1 MDVCYEIEGFLC
13 SFSWLHFRSSSQWGV
28 LWFLKILNIR
38 VLVCMDTHLGFV
50 VIFKIMRPSPL
61 PSFSLFWWWPD
72 NMANVYGCIIC
83 LWMSTFEPSV
93 GSFPSCRF
101 SYGFLSFFYNS
112 SGPAIIFDEFFEA
125 RVGWRFKVS
134 VKEFHLGFC
143 FWWCCY
149 FLYDWKK

>member
-1 MDVCYEIEGFLC
+1 
-13 SFSWLHFRSSSQWGV
+13 
-28 LWFLKILNIR
+28 
-38 VLVCMDTHLGFV
+38 MDTHLGFV

-93 GSFPSCRF
+93 DSFPSCRF

-143 FWWCCY
+143 FLVVLLFSLWLKEINLSLGIGLIHWMCHIEGPRERLIHC
-149 FLYDWKK
+149 LWLTRILPNAP

>member
-1 MDVCYEIEGFLC
+1 M
-13 SFSWLHFRSSSQWGV
+13 
-28 LWFLKILNIR
+28 
-38 VLVCMDTHLGFV
+38 
-50 VIFKIMRPSPL
+50 
-61 PSFSLFWWWPD
+61 
-72 NMANVYGCIIC
+72 C

-125 RVGWRFKVS
+125 RVVWRFEVS

-143 FWWCCY
+143 FGGAVIFFMIERNKFVSGNRSDPLNVSY
-149 FLYDWKK
+149 